1 MKLALSGIAAA
12 VMLTVLP
19 AAQAADSGQGGRQA
33 RQQQRV
39 APSGTATQSPRTYA
53 SRSADQAGSSQGWN
67 RGRSGS
73 TAAGGSTTGTTTTT
87 TTTGTTGGTT
97 AGTSGGHHGG
107 QNQGGRQFER
117 HAQHN
122 GGQHA
127 EQGVQHHY
135 WNQGGRHFERHA
147 QHNGGHQDNGRH
159 YGWTNGNHHG
169 WDNGRG
175 NYDSRGSHS
184 NINQR
189 EAFQR
194 NRIAQGVRS
203 GELTRGE
210 ARALQFEQRRIE
222 NIEQNYRSDG
232 RFTREER
239 ADIQR
244 RLDRSAQHIYQETHD
259 ADRRY

>member
-12 VMLTVLP
+12 VMLAVLP

-39 APSGTATQSPRTYA
+39 AQSGTTTQSPRTFA
-53 SRSADQAGSSQGWN
+53 SRSGDQAGNTQGWN

-73 TAAGGSTTGTTTTT
+73 TVAGGGTTTTT

-97 AGTSGGHHGG
+97 AGTSGGHRGG
-107 QNQGGRQFER
+107 QHAGQSAQHNGWNQGGQVER
-117 HAQHN
+117 HAQYDGRHN
-122 GGQHA
+122 D
-127 EQGVQHHY
+127 
-135 WNQGGRHFERHA
+135 NGRHFGWENGR
-147 QHNGGHQDNGRH
+147 HNGWNNNHDQGRGNGRH
-159 YGWTNGNHHG
+159 YGWNDH
-169 WDNGRG
+169 RG
-175 NYDSRGSHS
+175 NQS

-210 ARALQFEQRRIE
+210 ARSLQSEQRRIE
-222 NIEQNYRSDG
+222 NIERDYRSDG

-239 ADIQR
+239 ADIER
-244 RLDRSAQHIYQETHD
+244 RLDRSGRHIYQETHD
-259 ADRRY
+259 SDQRF